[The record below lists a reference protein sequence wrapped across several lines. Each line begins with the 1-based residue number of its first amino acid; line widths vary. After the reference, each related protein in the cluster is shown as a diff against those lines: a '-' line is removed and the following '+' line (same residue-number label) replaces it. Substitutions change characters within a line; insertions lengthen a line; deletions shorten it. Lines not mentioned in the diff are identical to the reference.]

1 MSLWFVSSSSV
12 IPASSSSVIPASSIA
27 AARKLPCGLFPLHQS
42 FLPAPLLQQE
52 NSLVVC
58 FLFISHSCQLHCC
71 SKKTPLWFVSS
82 SSVIPASSIA
92 AARKLPCGLF
102 PLHQSFL
109 PAPLLQQENSL
120 VVCFL
125 FISHSCQLHC
135 CSKKTPLWF
144 VSSSSVIPASSIA
157 AARKLPCGLFPLHQS
172 FLPAPLLQQENS
184 LVVCFLFISHSCQLH
199 CCSKKTPLWCVSSSS
214 VIPASSIAAARK
226 LPCGLFPLHQ
236 SFLPAPL
243 LQQENSLVVCFLFIS
258 HSCQLH
264 CCSKKT
270 PLWFVSSSS
279 VIPASSIAAARK
291 LPCGLF
297 PLHQSFLPAP
307 LLQQENSLVVCFLF
321 ISHSCQLHCCSKKT
335 PLWFVSS
342 SSVIP
347 ASSIAAARKLPC
359 GVFPLHQSFLPA
371 PLLQQENSLVVCFL
385 FISHSCQLHCCSKKT
400 PLWFVSSSSVIP
412 ASSIAAARKL
422 PCGLF
427 PLHQSFLP
435 APLLQQENSLVVCFL
450 FISHS
455 CQLHCCSK
463 KTPLWFVSSS
473 SVIPASSI
481 AAARKL
487 PCGVFPLHQSFLPAP
502 LLQQEN
508 SLVVCFLFISHSCQL
523 HCCSKK
529 TPLWCVSSSSVI
541 PASSIAAARK
551 LPCGLFPL
559 HQSFLPAPLLQQENS
574 LVVCF
579 LFISH
584 SCQLHCC
591 SKKTPLWCVSSSS
604 VIPASSIAAARKLP
618 CGLFPLHQSFLPA
631 PLLQQENSLVV
642 CFLFISHSCQLHCC
656 SKKTPLWCVSSSS
669 VIPAS
674 SIAAARK
681 LPCGV
686 FPLHQSFL
694 PAPLLQQENS
704 LVVCFLFISHSCQL
718 HCCSKKTP
726 LWCVSSSSV
735 IPASSIAAARKLPCG
750 VFPLHQSFLPAPL
763 LQQENSLVVCF
774 LFISH
779 SCQLHCCSKKTPLW
793 FVSSSS
799 VIPASSI
806 AAARKLPC
814 GLFPLHQSFLPAPLL
829 QQENSLVVCFL
840 FISHSCQLHCCSK
853 KTPLWFV
860 SSSSVIPASS
870 IAAARKLP
878 CGLFPLHQSFLP
890 APLLQQENSLAW
902 AVSHTICS
910 RQQHFG

>member
-1 MSLWFVSSSSV
+1 MVCFLFISHSCQLHCCSKKTPLWFV
-12 IPASSSSVIPASSIA
+12 SSSSVIPASSIA

-199 CCSKKTPLWCVSSSS
+199 CCSKKTPLWFVSSSS

-359 GVFPLHQSFLPA
+359 G
-371 PLLQQENSLVVCFL
+371 
-385 FISHSCQLHCCSKKT
+385 
-400 PLWFVSSSSVIP
+400 
-412 ASSIAAARKL
+412 
-422 PCGLF
+422 LF

-450 FISHS
+450 FMSFLPAPLLQQENSLVVCFISHSCQLHCCSKKTPLWFVSSSSHS

-508 SLVVCFLFISHSCQL
+508 SLAC
-523 HCCSKK
+523 
-529 TPLWCVSSSSVI
+529 
-541 PASSIAAARK
+541 
-551 LPCGLFPL
+551 
-559 HQSFLPAPLLQQENS
+559 
-574 LVVCF
+574 
-579 LFISH
+579 
-584 SCQLHCC
+584 
-591 SKKTPLWCVSSSS
+591 
-604 VIPASSIAAARKLP
+604 
-618 CGLFPLHQSFLPA
+618 
-631 PLLQQENSLVV
+631 
-642 CFLFISHSCQLHCC
+642 
-656 SKKTPLWCVSSSS
+656 
-669 VIPAS
+669 
-674 SIAAARK
+674 
-681 LPCGV
+681 
-686 FPLHQSFL
+686 
-694 PAPLLQQENS
+694 
-704 LVVCFLFISHSCQL
+704 
-718 HCCSKKTP
+718 
-726 LWCVSSSSV
+726 
-735 IPASSIAAARKLPCG
+735 
-750 VFPLHQSFLPAPL
+750 
-763 LQQENSLVVCF
+763 
-774 LFISH
+774 
-779 SCQLHCCSKKTPLW
+779 
-793 FVSSSS
+793 
-799 VIPASSI
+799 
-806 AAARKLPC
+806 
-814 GLFPLHQSFLPAPLL
+814 
-829 QQENSLVVCFL
+829 
-840 FISHSCQLHCCSK
+840 
-853 KTPLWFV
+853 
-860 SSSSVIPASS
+860 
-870 IAAARKLP
+870 
-878 CGLFPLHQSFLP
+878 
-890 APLLQQENSLAW
+890 

-910 RQQHFG
+910 RQQNFG

>member
-1 MSLWFVSSSSV
+1 MVCFLFISHSCQLHCCSKKTPLWFVSSSSV
-12 IPASSSSVIPASSIA
+12 IPASSIAAARKLPCGLFPLHQSFLPAPLLQQENSLVVCFLFISHSCQLHCCSKKTPLWFVSSSSVIPASSIAAARKLPCGLFPLHQSFLPAPLLQQENSLVVCFLFISHSCQLHCCSKKTPLWFVSSSSVIPASSIAAARKLPCGLFPLHQSFLPAPLLQQENSLVVCFLFISHSCQLHCCSKKTPLWFVSSSSVIPASSIA

-226 LPCGLFPLHQ
+226 LPCG
-236 SFLPAPL
+236 
-243 LQQENSLVVCFLFIS
+243 
-258 HSCQLH
+258 
-264 CCSKKT
+264 
-270 PLWFVSSSS
+270 
-279 VIPASSIAAARK
+279 
-291 LPCGLF
+291 
-297 PLHQSFLPAP
+297 
-307 LLQQENSLVVCFLF
+307 
-321 ISHSCQLHCCSKKT
+321 
-335 PLWFVSS
+335 
-342 SSVIP
+342 
-347 ASSIAAARKLPC
+347 
-359 GVFPLHQSFLPA
+359 
-371 PLLQQENSLVVCFL
+371 
-385 FISHSCQLHCCSKKT
+385 
-400 PLWFVSSSSVIP
+400 
-412 ASSIAAARKL
+412 
-422 PCGLF
+422 
-427 PLHQSFLP
+427 
-435 APLLQQENSLVVCFL
+435 
-450 FISHS
+450 
-455 CQLHCCSK
+455 
-463 KTPLWFVSSS
+463 
-473 SVIPASSI
+473 
-481 AAARKL
+481 
-487 PCGVFPLHQSFLPAP
+487 VFPLHQSFLPAP

-591 SKKTPLWCVSSSS
+591 SKKTPLW
-604 VIPASSIAAARKLP
+604 
-618 CGLFPLHQSFLPA
+618 
-631 PLLQQENSLVV
+631 
-642 CFLFISHSCQLHCC
+642 
-656 SKKTPLWCVSSSS
+656 
-669 VIPAS
+669 
-674 SIAAARK
+674 
-681 LPCGV
+681 
-686 FPLHQSFL
+686 
-694 PAPLLQQENS
+694 
-704 LVVCFLFISHSCQL
+704 
-718 HCCSKKTP
+718 
-726 LWCVSSSSV
+726 
-735 IPASSIAAARKLPCG
+735 
-750 VFPLHQSFLPAPL
+750 
-763 LQQENSLVVCF
+763 
-774 LFISH
+774 
-779 SCQLHCCSKKTPLW
+779 

-806 AAARKLPC
+806 AAARKLPRMC
-814 GLFPLHQSFLPAPLL
+814 PVTHHL
-829 QQENSLVVCFL
+829 
-840 FISHSCQLHCCSK
+840 
-853 KTPLWFV
+853 
-860 SSSSVIPASS
+860 
-870 IAAARKLP
+870 
-878 CGLFPLHQSFLP
+878 
-890 APLLQQENSLAW
+890 
-902 AVSHTICS
+902 
-910 RQQHFG
+910 